1 MHDPVT
7 FTNALLIDGT
17 GSEPLPDAAVVVAGG
32 TFREIHPAGARLP
45 KCGRRIDLHGKTL
58 MPGLID
64 AHIHA
69 GNIELSLE
77 KTAALP
83 PAVYVH
89 RASRNLE
96 ADLDCGFT
104 AVRDAA
110 GLDPGFRF
118 AIEQGLINGPRLFL
132 SITPLTQSGGEG
144 FNSSGVKPAPRNSL
158 GVFPEVCDGPDAV
171 RAAARRTLGRGADQI
186 KIFADGEV
194 VSQDRTD
201 RQKPGQWKFTVEEM
215 TAAVE
220 AARAAGRYVMAHAYG
235 PRAVAN
241 CLAAGVRS
249 IEHGNLM
256 DKETAAELADSGAFY
271 VPTLAVY
278 DALLKSGREAGLD
291 AHSLGKLQEVGR
303 KGLDALELAYRAG
316 AKIASGSD
324 VIGPFQPLKARELV
338 LKAEVMSPME
348 AIVSATRTNA
358 ELLQAEK
365 RIGTVETGKAA
376 DLIVIDGDPLAD
388 ISLFES
394 AQQRVVLVMKGGRI
408 VKNRLG

>member
-1 MHDPVT
+1 LHDPVT
-7 FTNALLIDGT
+7 FTNAFVIDGT
-17 GSEPLPDAAVVVAGG
+17 GSEPLPDAVVVVTDG
-32 TFREIHPAGARLP
+32 TIREIQPAGARP
-45 KCGRRIDLHGKTL
+45 PQGGIRIDLHGRTL

-64 AHIHA
+64 AHVHA
-69 GNIELSLE
+69 GNIELSLD
-77 KTAALP
+77 KTASLP

-96 ADLDCGFT
+96 SDLACGFT

-110 GLDPGFRF
+110 GLDPGFRE
-118 AIEQGLINGPRLFL
+118 AVAQGLINGPRLFL
-132 SITPLTQSGGEG
+132 SITPLTQSGGERFAG
-144 FNSSGVKPAPRNSL
+144 SGARPAPRNSL
-158 GVFPEVCDGPDAV
+158 GVVPEVCDGPDAV
-171 RAAARRTLGRGADQI
+171 RAAARRTLGRGADQV
-186 KIFADGEV
+186 KVFADGEV

-201 RQKPGQWKFTVEEM
+201 RQKPGQWKFTTEELG
-215 TAAVE
+215 AAVE

-256 DKETAAELADSGAFY
+256 DAETVRALAASGAFY
-271 VPTLAVY
+271 VPTLTVY
-278 DALLKSGREAGLD
+278 DALLRQGREAGLD
-291 AHSLGKLQEVGR
+291 DYSMEKLQEVGR

-358 ELLQAEK
+358 ELLQAEE
-365 RIGTVETGKAA
+365 RIGTVEVGKAA
-376 DLIVIDGDPLAD
+376 DLIVVDGDPLAD
-388 ISLFES
+388 IALFEK
-394 AQQRVVLVMKGGRI
+394 AQQKVLLVMKGGRI